1 MMSQRIAATGTF
13 RRRLALEAPVLSPD
27 DAGGSTI
34 SFATVASLWAQV
46 RWISGDER
54 WRADRT
60 EQAGRFEITI
70 RWRAGIDAGMR
81 FSAAGRIFGIVSAG
95 DPVGNRA
102 RLVCLCEEI
111 SP

>member
-1 MMSQRIAATGTF
+1 MGKGFAAISAF
-13 RRRLALEAPVLSPD
+13 RRRLALQAPVLTPD
-27 DAGGSTI
+27 DAGGGAT
-34 SFATVASLWAQV
+34 SFATVASLWAEL
-46 RWISGDER
+46 RWLSGDER
-54 WRADRT
+54 WRADRP

-81 FSAAGRIFGIVSAG
+81 FSSGGRTFGIQSVG
-95 DPVGNRA
+95 DPVGNRT